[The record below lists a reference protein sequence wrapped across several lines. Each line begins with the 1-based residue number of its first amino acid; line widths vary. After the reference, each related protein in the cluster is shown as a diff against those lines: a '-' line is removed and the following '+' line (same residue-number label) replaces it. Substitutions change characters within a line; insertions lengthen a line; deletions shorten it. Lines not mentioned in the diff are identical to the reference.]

1 MDGESATPG
10 KRTGKREAS
19 PESARGRARLTPML
33 AQYMEIKREH
43 PDALLFY
50 RMGDFYEL
58 FFDDAV
64 AAAGALDI
72 TLTRRGKLDG
82 EDVPMCGVP
91 VHSHDGYLERLIR
104 GGFKVAICEQTE
116 DPAESRKRGKAL
128 VERAVVRVVTPGTL
142 IEDSLLDARAHNHL
156 AALTRAGGRL
166 GLAWIDISTG
176 GFTTAAPEADR
187 LAALLAQ
194 VSPGELLVSER
205 LLEEPALFE
214 TFGEAKRAIT
224 PLPSARFDSAAGE
237 RRLCR
242 AFGVASLDGFGAFE
256 RAEIA
261 AAGAVIDYVEL
272 TQKGRL
278 PRLSPPRRQEAAS
291 VMTIDS
297 ATRSNLELLVS
308 VNGTRAG
315 ALLGVVDRTRTGAG
329 ARLLAARIAAP
340 LTDPRAIGRR
350 LDMVESFVDDAERRA
365 EVRATLGRCPD
376 IERALGRL
384 SLGRSGPRDLAA
396 IGEALARARH
406 LRSLLGAGGG
416 LAPLA
421 DGLVEA
427 AEALGE
433 HGALID
439 RLERAL
445 LPELPLQLRDGGFI
459 APAYAPQ
466 LDEQRALRD
475 ESRRLVAGL
484 QARYRDETGVTSLKV
499 RHNNVLGYFVEVTAG
514 HGDKLLAKEPFIHR
528 QTLANAVRFTTT
540 ELAELEDKIARA
552 ADRALS
558 LELALFDDLVGEV
571 RAREREIAQAA
582 RALAEIDVASAFAE
596 LAVERDYC
604 RARVDDSVAFRIEHG
619 RHPVVEAAL
628 ADGFVPNDCDLSP
641 GARLWLLTGPNMA
654 GKSTFLRQ
662 NALIAVLAQ
671 AGSFV
676 PARAAHIGAV
686 DRLFSRV
693 GAADDLARG
702 RSTFMVEMV
711 ETAAILN
718 QAGPRALVIL
728 DEIGRGTAT
737 YDGLSIAWATI
748 EHLHDENRCRS
759 PGRRSSTSTTRT
771 AAGRCSRPI
780 TTSSPAS
787 RPSSTASAATPCAC
801 ASGKARWCS
810 STRWR
815 RAQATAR
822 TAFTSPSSPGFPR
835 RWWRAPARCSRR
847 SSATKAGPR
856 RRAWRTTCRCS
867 PSSAG
872 RRASPGRRRSC
883 KRSTRSC
890 PTSSPRARRSSSSTG
905 SRRSSP
911 GAGEA
916 ARQRG
921 GSDGFDDPQGT
932 RARGAEPRGDR
943 PRPDRLRRHPGE
955 HDLLRRLRSP
965 QAASRDRARDAG
977 LLGDP
982 PPRHARRDRAAPF
995 RRRHPLPVGGRNLHR
1010 QEDDRRGHLPRRVGH
1025 HLAEGGGRQPDAR
1038 RRPVQVGEHGGPRRP
1053 RLARPR

>member
-1 MDGESATPG
+1 MGGESAIPG
-10 KRTGKREAS
+10 KRADERETTPGA
-19 PESARGRARLTPML
+19 ARGRARLTPMM
-33 AQYMEIKREH
+33 AQYLEIKREH

-58 FFDDAV
+58 FLDDAV
-64 AAAGALDI
+64 AAADALDI

-82 EDVPMCGVP
+82 EDVRMCGVP

-104 GGFKVAICEQTE
+104 KGFKVAICEQTE
-116 DPAESRKRGKAL
+116 DPAEARKRGPKAL

-142 IEDSLLDARAHNHL
+142 TEDSLLDARAHNHL
-156 AALTRAGGRL
+156 AALARVGGGL

-187 LAALLAQ
+187 LSALLAQ

-214 TFGEAKRAIT
+214 TFAEAQRAIT

-261 AAGAVIDYVEL
+261 AAGAVIDYVAL

-278 PRLSPPRRQEAAS
+278 PRLSPPRRQEAES
-291 VMTIDS
+291 VMAIDS
-297 ATRSNLELLVS
+297 ATRTNLELLVS
-308 VNGTRAG
+308 VGGSRAG
-315 ALLGVVDRTRTGAG
+315 SLLGVVDRTRTGAG

-340 LTDPRAIGRR
+340 LTDPRTIGRR
-350 LDMVESFVDDAERRA
+350 LDMVQSFVDDAERRA
-365 EVRATLGRCPD
+365 EVRETLGRCPD
-376 IERALGRL
+376 IERALGRI
-384 SLGRSGPRDLAA
+384 SLGRGGPRDLAV
-396 IGEALARARH
+396 IGEALERARH
-406 LRSLLGAGGG
+406 LRSVLGAGGG

-421 DGLVEA
+421 EGLVEA
-427 AEALGE
+427 AAALGE
-433 HGALID
+433 HGVLVE

-445 LPELPLQLRDGGFI
+445 LPDLPLLARDGGFI
-459 APAYAPQ
+459 APGYAPH
-466 LDEQRALRD
+466 LDEQRSLRD

-484 QARYRDETGVTSLKV
+484 QARYREETGVTSLKV

-514 HGDKLLAKEPFIHR
+514 HGDKLLADERFIHR
-528 QTLANAVRFTTT
+528 QTLANAVRFTTP

-571 RAREREIAQAA
+571 SAREREIGQAA

-604 RARVDDSVAFRIEHG
+604 RARVDDGVAFRIEHG

-628 ADGFVPNDCDLSP
+628 ANGGGGAGGFVPNDCDLSP

-702 RSTFMVEMV
+702 RSTFMAEMV

-718 QAGPRALVIL
+718 QAGPRSLVIL

-748 EHLHDENRCRS
+748 EHLHDENRCRAVFATHYHEL
-759 PGRRSSTSTTRT
+759 TSL
-771 AAGRCSRPI
+771 AAKLDDLGCHTMRVHEWQGEVVFLYEV
-780 TTSSPAS
+780 A
-787 RPSSTASAATPCAC
+787 
-801 ASGKARWCS
+801 
-810 STRWR
+810 
-815 RAQATAR
+815 
-822 TAFTSPSSPGFPR
+822 
-835 RWWRAPARCSRR
+835 
-847 SSATKAGPR
+847 
-856 RRAWRTTCRCS
+856 
-867 PSSAG
+867 
-872 RRASPGRRRSC
+872 
-883 KRSTRSC
+883 
-890 PTSSPRARRSSSSTG
+890 
-905 SRRSSP
+905 P
-911 GAGEA
+911 GAGDRSYGIHVAKLAGLPGAVVARAEAVLETLERDEGRAAA
-916 ARQRG
+916 ARL
-921 GSDGFDDPQGT
+921 
-932 RARGAEPRGDR
+932 AN
-943 PRPDRLRRHPGE
+943 
-955 HDLLRRLRSP
+955 DL
-965 QAASRDRARDAG
+965 
-977 LLGDP
+977 
-982 PPRHARRDRAAPF
+982 
-995 RRRHPLPVGGRNLHR
+995 PLFAV
-1010 QEDDRRGHLPRRVGH
+1010 
-1025 HLAEGGGRQPDAR
+1025 
-1038 RRPVQVGEHGGPRRP
+1038 PRRP
-1053 RLARPR
+1053 ASEPGPSPLAQALDEVVPDELTPREALELLYRLKALVAGRE